1 MSTDGYF
8 EAHPRALSAKRSDRM
23 RSVLS
28 ALNDQNA
35 VSLTSLAEDLGVSA
49 ATLRRDLADLDE
61 QGLLVRTHGGARA
74 LESHSEIPV
83 RLRGTQFREAK
94 QRIARRAVE
103 MIPSGPYAVAIGGG
117 TTTAEVARA
126 LGNRTELTI
135 VTNSLTTALECAARP
150 QLKVIITGGV
160 VRSSSF
166 EAVGSLSENTFKAIN
181 VGTAI
186 LGTDGITASGGA
198 TTHDDTEARTSGA
211 MVASAQRVIVV
222 ADGSKV
228 GRVTLAKMADLSQI
242 SDFITD
248 SNADP
253 VELKRIADAGVQVHV
268 IDLTGTRAPRL
279 MQARAVSPEA

>member
-1 MSTDGYF
+1 MSSDGYF
-8 EAHPRALSAKRSDRM
+8 ETHPRAVSAKRSDRM

-28 ALNDQNA
+28 ALHEQNT
-35 VSLTSLAEDLGVSA
+35 VSLATLAEDLGVSA

-74 LESHSEIPV
+74 LDSRSEIPV
-83 RLRGTQFREAK
+83 RLRDTQFRDAK

-103 MIPSGPYAVAIGGG
+103 MIPSGPYAVAISGG
-117 TTTAEVARA
+117 TTSAEVARA
-126 LGNRTELTI
+126 LGNRAELTI
-135 VTNSLTTALECAARP
+135 VTNSLTIALECAARP

-160 VRSSSF
+160 VRLSSF

-186 LGTDGITASGGA
+186 LGTDGITAHGGV
-198 TTHDDTEARTSGA
+198 TTHDDTEARTNNA

-228 GRVTLAKMADLSQI
+228 GRVTLAKMAELSQI
-242 SDFITD
+242 SDLITD

-253 VELKRIADAGVQVHV
+253 VELERIADAGVRVHV
-268 IDLTGTRAPRL
+268 VDLAWPRPSRL
-279 MQARAVSPEA
+279 KSANAVAAGV

>member
-1 MSTDGYF
+1 MSSDGYF
-8 EAHPRALSAKRSDRM
+8 ETHPRAVSAKRSDRM

-28 ALNDQNA
+28 ALHEQNT
-35 VSLTSLAEDLGVSA
+35 VSLATLAEDLGVSA

-74 LESHSEIPV
+74 LDSRSEIPV
-83 RLRGTQFREAK
+83 RLRDTQFRDAK

-103 MIPSGPYAVAIGGG
+103 MIPSGPYAVAISGG
-117 TTTAEVARA
+117 TTSAEVARA
-126 LGNRTELTI
+126 LGNRAELTI
-135 VTNSLTTALECAARP
+135 VTNSLTIALECAARP

-160 VRSSSF
+160 VRLSSF

-186 LGTDGITASGGA
+186 LGTDGITAHGGV
-198 TTHDDTEARTSGA
+198 TTHDDTEARTNNA

-228 GRVTLAKMADLSQI
+228 GRVTLAKMAELSQI
-242 SDFITD
+242 SDLITD

-253 VELKRIADAGVQVHV
+253 VELERIADAGVRVHV
-268 IDLTGTRAPRL
+268 VDLAWQRPSRL
-279 MQARAVSPEA
+279 KPANAIAAGV

>member
-8 EAHPRALSAKRSDRM
+8 EAYPRAVSAKRSGRM
-23 RSVLS
+23 RSILS
-28 ALNDQNA
+28 ALHEQNI
-35 VSLTSLAEDLGVSA
+35 VSLASLAKDLGVSA

-61 QGLLVRTHGGARA
+61 QGFLVRTHGGARA
-74 LESHSEIPV
+74 SDSHREIPV
-83 RLRGTQFREAK
+83 RLRDTQYREAK

-103 MIPSGPYAVAIGGG
+103 MIPSGPYAVAISGG

-160 VRSSSF
+160 VRLSSF

-186 LGTDGITASGGA
+186 LGADGITGTGGV
-198 TTHDDTEARTSGA
+198 TTHDDTEARTNNA
-211 MVASAQRVIVV
+211 MVANARRVIVV

-228 GRVTLAKMADLSQI
+228 GRVTFAKMADLSQI
-242 SDFITD
+242 SDLVTD

-253 VELKRIADAGVQVHV
+253 VELERIVDAGVQVHV
-268 IDLTGTRAPRL
+268 VDLTGARPSRL
-279 MQARAVSPEA
+279 KQAKAASLDT